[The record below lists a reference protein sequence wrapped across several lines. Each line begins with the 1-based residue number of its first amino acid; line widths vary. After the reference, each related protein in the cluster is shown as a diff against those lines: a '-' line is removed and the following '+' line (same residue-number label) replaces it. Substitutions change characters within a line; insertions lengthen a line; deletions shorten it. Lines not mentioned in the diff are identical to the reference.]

1 MLNKIFIET
10 MIYLIK
16 KLKFVITIL
25 ILLISPFLVNATE
38 NRILYKVNNEII
50 TSYDLKKEFKYLS
63 LINQTITNLDK
74 NEIFEV

>member
-1 MLNKIFIET
+1 

-16 KLKFVITIL
+16 KLNFVITIL
-25 ILLISPFLVNATE
+25 ILLTEPFLANATE

-63 LINQTITNLDK
+63 IINPTIINLEK
-74 NEIFEV
+74 MKFSKFQKTQ